1 MDLSRLIPQVVVIL
15 VFLGV
20 VGFFT
25 MRSLKRKPVGSVQ
38 PGLAALW
45 AGFTQS
51 RAPDESEP
59 VCVVAFH
66 YSMMSAVQVTVGV
79 TNRRVL
85 VVKGVGPVHSF
96 PYDHEGEHL
105 PSTQKKSQ
113 QRGFFD
119 WSHGASGY
127 TPTVKGHAPFA
138 GEEWLMV
145 PTIDGFPSQKANLR
159 EFANR
164 FYFQWFYD

>member
-1 MDLSRLIPQVVVIL
+1 MDVGQVVGQIVVIL

-25 MRSLKRKPVGSVQ
+25 VRSIKRKTGITTVE
-38 PGLAALW
+38 PGLQALW
-45 AGFTQS
+45 AGFNPT

-66 YSMMSAVQVTVGV
+66 YSMMSVAQVTVGV

-85 VVKGVGPVHSF
+85 VVKGPGPMQAF
-96 PYDHEGEHL
+96 PYDQEGEHMGQA
-105 PSTQKKSQ
+105 QKTKEG
-113 QRGFFD
+113 RGFFR
-119 WSHGASGY
+119 WSHGPKGY
-127 TPTVKGHAPFA
+127 TPTVKQPPFA
-138 GEEWLMV
+138 GEEWLMLPDV
-145 PTIDGFPSQKANLR
+145 QGFPQQRANLR